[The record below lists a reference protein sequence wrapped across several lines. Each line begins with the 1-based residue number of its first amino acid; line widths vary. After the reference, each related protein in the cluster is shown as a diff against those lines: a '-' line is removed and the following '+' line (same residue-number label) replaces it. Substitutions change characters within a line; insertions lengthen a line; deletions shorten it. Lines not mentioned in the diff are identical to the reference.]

1 MVAVQ
6 KQNNMKK
13 NPILMKAT
21 KGAPMQLN
29 YKSPMKKDKPKD
41 KDKEIKM
48 KPKDEER
55 TTLGVLRDR
64 DFSTKKKTKEL
75 LKSKDAE
82 QLTPEQRKYLKRFMK
97 KTD

>member
-1 MVAVQ
+1 
-6 KQNNMKK
+6 
-13 NPILMKAT
+13 MKAT

-29 YKSPMKKDKPKD
+29 YKSPMKKD

-55 TTLGVLRDR
+55 TTLGVLREKNL
-64 DFSTKKKTKEL
+64 STKKKTKKL
-75 LKSKDAE
+75 LEDKDA
-82 QLTPEQRKYLKRFMK
+82 QLTPEQRKYLERFMK

>member
-6 KQNNMKK
+6 KKNNMKK

-55 TTLGVLRDR
+55 TTLGVARDR
-64 DFSTKKKTKEL
+64 HFSARQRTKKL
-75 LKSKDAE
+75 LKSKDA
-82 QLTPEQRKYLKRFMK
+82 QLTPEQRKYLERFMK
-97 KTD
+97 QK